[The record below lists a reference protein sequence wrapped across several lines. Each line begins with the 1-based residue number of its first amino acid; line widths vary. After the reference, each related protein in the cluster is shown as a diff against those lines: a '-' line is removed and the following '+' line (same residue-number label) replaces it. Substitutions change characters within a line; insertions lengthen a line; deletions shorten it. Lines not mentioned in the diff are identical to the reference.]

1 MDNRTCKTIVPLF
14 TNKASRYE
22 NIILN
27 EAHEHIS
34 DDKKIC
40 TIFINFF
47 SNVSG
52 LKTPD

>member
-34 DDKKIC
+34 DDKEIC

-52 LKTPD
+52 LKIPD